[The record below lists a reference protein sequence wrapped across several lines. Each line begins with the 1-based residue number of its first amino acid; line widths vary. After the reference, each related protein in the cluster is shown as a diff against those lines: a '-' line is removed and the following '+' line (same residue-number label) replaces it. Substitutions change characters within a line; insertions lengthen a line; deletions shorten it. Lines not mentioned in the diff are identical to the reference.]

1 MHAAI
6 IILVSLCTY
15 VGMAAGR
22 LPHLQIDRNGIA
34 LLGVIVLLASGTV
47 TLDELGASID
57 VSTLVLLFALMI
69 ISAQFVSAG
78 FFEIAVDWI
87 LRTTESPTMMLALTV
102 GVGGALS
109 ALLANE
115 VVVLTMAPLLITGAQ
130 ARTLD
135 PRPFLIALMG
145 AANAGSAA
153 TLIGSP
159 PNILI
164 GQLGELSFHY
174 YLLAGV
180 VPALLALVSVFAV
193 TWFLW
198 RDRMEAPIPA
208 GGIAEVPRHPHDR
221 HQTVKG
227 LAGMAVLLL
236 LFATSL
242 PREVGGLLIAAALL
256 TNRRFTNRIMIAA
269 VDWPLLL
276 LFVCLFAV
284 SGALADTG
292 IPWVFISWLQAHRML
307 PDNLLI
313 LAPMTLIASNTI
325 GNTPWAIL
333 LLQAWPSPP
342 QGPLYALA
350 VLSSLAANLTL
361 VGSLASVIAVERGEA
376 LGVRLS
382 FTEYARAGV
391 PFTLISMAFA
401 VGWLAL
407 TGWVPLLPGAGAAI
421 AN

>member
-1 MHAAI
+1 MQAAI
-6 IILVSLCTY
+6 IILVFLCTY

-22 LPHLQIDRNGIA
+22 LPHLQIDRTGIA

-69 ISAQFVSAG
+69 ISGQFVSAG
-78 FFEIAVDWI
+78 FFELAVEWI
-87 LRTTESPTMMLALTV
+87 LRKAESPTMMLALTV

-135 PRPFLIALMG
+135 PRPFLIALLG

-164 GQLGELSFHY
+164 GQLGELSFHR

-180 VPALLALVSVFAV
+180 VPALLALGSVFAV

-198 RDRMEAPIPA
+198 RERIEAPIPA
-208 GGIAEVPRHPHDR
+208 GGIVEVPRHPHDR
-221 HQTVKG
+221 HQTIKG
-227 LAGMAVLLL
+227 LTGMVVLLL
-236 LFATSL
+236 LFSTSL
-242 PREVGGLLIAAALL
+242 PREVGGLLIAALLL
-256 TNRRFTNRIMIAA
+256 TRRRFTNRVMIAA

-292 IPWVFISWLQAHRML
+292 IPWSFISWLQAHRLMA
-307 PDNLLI
+307 DNLLI
-313 LAPMTLIASNTI
+313 LAPVTLIASNTI

-333 LLQAWPSPP
+333 LLQAWPNPP

-361 VGSLASVIAVERGEA
+361 VGSLASVLAVERAEA

-382 FTEYARAGV
+382 FADYARAGV
-391 PFTLISMAFA
+391 PFTLISMVLA
-401 VGWLAL
+401 VAWLAL
-407 TGWVPLLPGAGAAI
+407 TGWVPLLPVGPPAA